1 MGIAFHC
8 EHCGKRI
15 QAPDAAAGKK
25 GKCPA
30 CHNQVFVPAAEM
42 ADDEL
47 KLAPID
53 ESEIEREKR
62 LLAESFKLRQNILS
76 ETAEPDEEKGA
87 KPVKPAAAADDKKVT
102 AQIVTYLKLMVNGE
116 LDKAERIANG
126 IKSFGDQASDTLD
139 QIAYGEK
146 TLDELED
153 IPQQVLFGMIKEL
166 QEKLR

>member
-1 MGIAFHC
+1 MSISFHC

-15 QAPDAAAGKK
+15 QAPDTAAGKK

-30 CHNQVFVPAAEM
+30 CHNQVFVPPAEM
-42 ADDEL
+42 GDDEL
-47 KLAPID
+47 KLAPIN

-62 LLAESFKLRQNILS
+62 LIAESFKLRQSILS
-76 ETAEPDEEKGA
+76 ETAEPDEGKG
-87 KPVKPAAAADDKKVT
+87 VKPAKPAAIADDKKVT
-102 AQIVTYLKLMVNGE
+102 AQIVTYLKLMVNGDI
-116 LDKAERIANG
+116 DKAERIANG
-126 IKSFGDQASDTLD
+126 IKSFGDQAADILD

-146 TLDELED
+146 SLDELED

>member
-1 MGIAFHC
+1 MSISFHC
-8 EHCGKRI
+8 EYCGKKI
-15 QAPDAAAGKK
+15 QAPDTAAGKR

-30 CHNQVFVPAAEM
+30 CRNQIFVPAAET

-62 LLAESFKLRQNILS
+62 LIAESFKLRQTILS
-76 ETAEPDEEKGA
+76 ETEVPDDEPKTKLG
-87 KPVKPAAAADDKKVT
+87 KPVPVVDEKKVT
-102 AQIVTYLKLMVNGE
+102 AQIVTYLKLMVGGE
-116 LDKAERIANG
+116 LDKAEKIANS
-126 IKSFGDQASDTLD
+126 IKSYGEQAADILD

-146 TLDELED
+146 YIDELEN

-166 QEKLR
+166 QEKIR

>member
-1 MGIAFHC
+1 MSISFHC
-8 EHCGKRI
+8 EHCGKKI
-15 QAPDAAAGKK
+15 QASDSAAGKR

-30 CHNQVFVPAAEM
+30 CHNQIFVPPPEM
-42 ADDEL
+42 GDDEL
-47 KLAPID
+47 KLAPVD

-62 LLAESFKLRQNILS
+62 LIAESFKLRQSILR
-76 ETAEPDEEKGA
+76 ETAEPEEEKGA
-87 KPVKPAAAADDKKVT
+87 KPAKPAAAADDKKVT

-116 LDKAERIANG
+116 LDKAERIANT
-126 IKSFGDQASDTLD
+126 IKTFGNQASDILD

-166 QEKLR
+166 QEKLH

>member
-1 MGIAFHC
+1 MGITFHC
-8 EHCGKRI
+8 EHCGKKI
-15 QAPDAAAGKK
+15 QAPDTAAGKK

-30 CHNQVFVPAAEM
+30 CHNQVFVPPAEM

-53 ESEIEREKR
+53 EGEIEREKR
-62 LLAESFKLRQNILS
+62 LLAESFKLQQNILS
-76 ETAEPDEEKGA
+76 ETVVPEEEGGA
-87 KPVKPAAAADDKKVT
+87 KPARPPAAADDKKVT

-116 LDKAERIANG
+116 LDKAEKLAG
-126 IKSFGDQASDTLD
+126 TIKSYGEQAADVLD

-146 TLDELED
+146 TIEELEN

>member
-1 MGIAFHC
+1 MGITFHC
-8 EHCGKRI
+8 EYCGKKI
-15 QAPDAAAGKK
+15 QAPDTAAGKR

-30 CHNQVFVPAAEM
+30 CHNQIFVPAAEM

-53 ESEIEREKR
+53 ETEEQRQKR

-76 ETAEPDEEKGA
+76 ETEMPDDEKG
-87 KPVKPAAAADDKKVT
+87 VKPSRPAASVDDKKVT

-116 LDKAERIANG
+116 LDKAERTANG
-126 IKSFGDQASDTLD
+126 IKSFGDQASDILD

-146 TLDELED
+146 TVDELEN

-166 QEKLR
+166 QERLR